1 VVDEAGRT
9 QPGDVAR
16 RLRVHGLVQGVYYR
30 YTMRQVAGTLG
41 LSGWVS
47 NRHDGSVEA
56 FVQGPAEGVER
67 LIAWCREGPR
77 GARVERVDVEDA
89 ALDAR
94 LTGFGIR

>member
-1 VVDEAGRT
+1 MADEAEKT
-9 QPGDVAR
+9 AADDVAR

-30 YTMRQVAGTLG
+30 YATRQVASALG

-56 FVQGPAEGVER
+56 FVQGPPERVEE

>member
-1 VVDEAGRT
+1 VADEAGEAHT
-9 QPGDVAR
+9 GDVAR
-16 RLRVHGLVQGVYYR
+16 RLRVYGLVQGVYYR
-30 YTMRQVAGTLG
+30 FTTRQVAGGLG
-41 LSGWVS
+41 LRGWVT
-47 NRHDGSVEA
+47 NRYDGSVEA
-56 FVQGPAEGVER
+56 FVQGPPERVEE

>member
-1 VVDEAGRT
+1 VADEAEKM
-9 QPGDVAR
+9 PADDVAR

-30 YTMRQVAGTLG
+30 YATRQVASVLG
-41 LSGWVS
+41 LSGWVA
-47 NRHDGSVEA
+47 NRRDGSVEA
-56 FVQGPAEGVER
+56 FVQGPPEHVEE
-67 LIAWCREGPR
+67 LIAWCGEGPR

>member
-1 VVDEAGRT
+1 MADEAEKT
-9 QPGDVAR
+9 PAGDVAR

-30 YTMRQVAGTLG
+30 FEARRAGSALG
-41 LSGWVS
+41 LTGWVT
-47 NRHDGSVEA
+47 NRRDGSVEVFA
-56 FVQGPAEGVER
+56 QGPPERVEE
-67 LIAWCREGPR
+67 LIAWCGEGPR

>member
-1 VVDEAGRT
+1 VADEAGRAD
-9 QPGDVAR
+9 PGDVAR

-30 YTMRQVAGTLG
+30 YETRQVASALG

-47 NRHDGSVEA
+47 NHYDGSVEA
-56 FVQGPAEGVER
+56 FVQGSPERVEQ
-67 LIAWCREGPR
+67 LVAWCREGPR